1 MLASRV
7 LIEALLPLFIFM
19 PNPPIHSLKASRYP
33 EVGIAAEI
41 LRARIEGG
49 WRKRR
54 FPGLILLVWLE
65 IGACSSS
72 HFSQGASTNL

>member
-7 LIEALLPLFIFM
+7 LIEALLPQFIFM

-41 LRARIEGG
+41 LRPSGD
-49 WRKRR
+49 
-54 FPGLILLVWLE
+54 
-65 IGACSSS
+65 
-72 HFSQGASTNL
+72 